1 MSSSYF
7 RELPF
12 NFYWQ
17 TFCKG
22 QAGNFI
28 LPTPLIF
35 VVDNPLFRLAYM
47 SLILFLAL
55 CGWASP
61 VFADLYYS
69 GNMGVVA
76 VEDSSINDGND
87 SGEMSFDDGFAAT
100 GALGD
105 ALGNGMRVEMEL
117 GYRVNDLNR
126 IAVDGY
132 GTTRAGGNLKT
143 ISLMGNA
150 YYDFLNAG
158 PFRPFIGVGAG
169 VADIE
174 ADIDLVGT
182 EDDTVFAYQIAA
194 GGSLAVNDRLSI
206 DVQYRYFATEDPNFD
221 GLKAEYAT
229 HNLFFGLRF
238 NF

>member
-1 MSSSYF
+1 M
-7 RELPF
+7 
-12 NFYWQ
+12 
-17 TFCKG
+17 
-22 QAGNFI
+22 
-28 LPTPLIF
+28 
-35 VVDNPLFRLAYM
+35 FRLTYI
-47 SLILFLAL
+47 SLVLFLAL

-69 GNMGVVA
+69 ANMGVVA
-76 VEDSSINDGND
+76 VEDSSIDDGND

-117 GYRVNDLNR
+117 GYRVNDLNK
-126 IAVDGY
+126 ISVAGF
-132 GTTRAGGNLKT
+132 GSTGIGGNLKT

-150 YYDFLNAG
+150 YYDFLNDG
-158 PFRPFIGVGAG
+158 PFKPFIGVGAG

-194 GGSLAVNDRLSI
+194 GGSLTVNDHLSI